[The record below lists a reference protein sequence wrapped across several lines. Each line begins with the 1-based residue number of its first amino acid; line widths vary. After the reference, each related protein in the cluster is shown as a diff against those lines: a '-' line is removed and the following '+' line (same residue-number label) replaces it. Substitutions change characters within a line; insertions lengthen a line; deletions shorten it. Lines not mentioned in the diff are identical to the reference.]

1 MFQRQKIM
9 GLTGKFKRGLTY
21 VKPLL
26 FWIEMGGS
34 GRFLCK
40 NNKYILISKNH

>member
-1 MFQRQKIM
+1 MFQKLKIM
-9 GLTGKFKRGLTY
+9 GHIGNYKRGLTY

-34 GRFLCK
+34 GRSLCK
-40 NNKYILISKNH
+40 NKEYILISKNH